1 MQLETPDAID
11 PDVRAFVGRMQREA
25 FEIPEWDPDHAPEHE
40 LLPPAARRVRELTC
54 PVLVVVGE
62 ADDPAIRAVA
72 ETVAADAPRGR
83 LVVLPGVGHM
93 LSLEQ
98 PALFEDLLTKFLFDV
113 ATGRFDGEAVE
124 VPASMARDREMGGDM
139 ARDEGAA
146 AR

>member
-1 MQLETPDAID
+1 
-11 PDVRAFVGRMQREA
+11 MQREA

-40 LLPPAARRVRELTC
+40 LLPPAAGRVGELAC

-62 ADDPAIRAVA
+62 ADDPAIREVAEAVA
-72 ETVAADAPRGR
+72 TEAPRGR

-98 PALFEDLLTKFLFDV
+98 PALFEDLLSKFLFDV
-113 ATGRFDGEAVE
+113 ANGRFDGAAVE
-124 VPASMARDREMGGDM
+124 VPASTSPDRESGGGSLS
-139 ARDEGAA
+139 DERAA